1 MPKNVGRY
9 DQGDIKTMAPEGYE
23 YGGSKVPN
31 RAGPAGPVPKNKV
44 MPFENDK
51 TVGNNDG
58 HKAH

>member
-9 DQGDIKTMAPEGYE
+9 SQGDIKTMADFGYNH
-23 YGGSKVPN
+23 GGEKTPQ
-31 RAGPAGPVPKNKV
+31 RAGEAGPVPKNQLPV
-44 MPFENDK
+44 RDNGN